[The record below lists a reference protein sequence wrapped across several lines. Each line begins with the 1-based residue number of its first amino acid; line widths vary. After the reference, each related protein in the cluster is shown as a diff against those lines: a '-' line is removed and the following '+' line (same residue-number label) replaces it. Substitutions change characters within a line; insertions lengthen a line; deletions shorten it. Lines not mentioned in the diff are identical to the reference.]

1 MRKEN
6 LCITKNFTILETI
19 DAIKNSNNRGVIVLN
34 EKGKVCG
41 FVSQGDILEALIQE
55 ISLYSSIS
63 NILRPNFYYSK
74 SKNLSE
80 IFPYF
85 RDRLITVMPI
95 VDDDFVLKDIVT
107 LKDIM
112 EAVKL

>member
-1 MRKEN
+1 MEKEN
-6 LCITKNFTILETI
+6 LCITQNYTILETI

-41 FVSQGDILEALIQE
+41 FISQGDILEALIQE
-55 ISLYSSIS
+55 ISLYSPVS
-63 NILRPNFYYSK
+63 NILRPNFFYSK
-74 SKNLSE
+74 DKDLKK

-85 RDRLITVMPI
+85 KEHLITVMPI
-95 VDDDFVLKDIVT
+95 VDDNFVLQDVVT

-112 EAVKL
+112 EAVRL